1 MICSLII
8 GRKGSESFP
17 GKNLYDINGRPLAWY
32 PMDAASNC
40 KEIDQHFI
48 STDDPTLMELGKET
62 GFEVINRPAY
72 LATSDALGDE
82 VYKHGYEVII
92 DRIGEKPELL
102 VLLLCNAY
110 ACTPAMINQGIN
122 ALRKNN
128 KADSAVTVSRY
139 NMFSPSRARRVDQ
152 NGLLQPLIPFELYT
166 ATDEINCDRDSQGD
180 VWFADFAM
188 TIIRPENLEKLDEGL
203 LPAKWMGQKIL
214 PIYNEAG
221 LDVDYEWQIGQ
232 VEWWIKNRRH

>member
-72 LATSDALGDE
+72 LATSDALGD
-82 VYKHGYEVII
+82 
-92 DRIGEKPELL
+92 
-102 VLLLCNAY
+102 
-110 ACTPAMINQGIN
+110 
-122 ALRKNN
+122 
-128 KADSAVTVSRY
+128 
-139 NMFSPSRARRVDQ
+139 
-152 NGLLQPLIPFELYT
+152 
-166 ATDEINCDRDSQGD
+166 
-180 VWFADFAM
+180 
-188 TIIRPENLEKLDEGL
+188 
-203 LPAKWMGQKIL
+203 
-214 PIYNEAG
+214 
-221 LDVDYEWQIGQ
+221 
-232 VEWWIKNRRH
+232 